1 MLAAT
6 VANAT
11 KRWNVCVQLSSSL
24 KSCISLIST
33 FSHLAG
39 PALVSSLGFRAYMEL
54 PRWHLW
60 QELTSDAIATVAL
73 KDSGGEKDF
82 FYQAQLRVE
91 VKNNTRT
98 FSLNY
103 CCLNI
108 SVLLFVEFKFHLK
121 I

>member
-1 MLAAT
+1 MECLCSALFIPKILYIPFFYLLALG
-6 VANAT
+6 
-11 KRWNVCVQLSSSL
+11 W
-24 KSCISLIST
+24 
-33 FSHLAG
+33 AG
-39 PALVSSLGFRAYMEL
+39 ASEQPGCQSFMEL

-98 FSLNY
+98 T
-103 CCLNI
+103 
-108 SVLLFVEFKFHLK
+108 SVLFLLIIVA
-121 I
+121 